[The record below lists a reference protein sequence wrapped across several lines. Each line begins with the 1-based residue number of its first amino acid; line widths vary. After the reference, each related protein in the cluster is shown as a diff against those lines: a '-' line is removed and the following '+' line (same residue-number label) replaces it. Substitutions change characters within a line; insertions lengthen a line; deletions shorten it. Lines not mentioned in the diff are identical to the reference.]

1 MDTDESKPKDD
12 IRELIIGQLQMIEA
26 VHGVHF
32 VNRDSIIGKIAQVAN
47 DRMQVSIITAA
58 LNGWVAINNLHNEID
73 IHDEVLTMLLTRT
86 RR

>member
-12 IRELIIGQLQMIEA
+12 IRELIVGQLLMIEA

-32 VNRDSIIGKIAQVAN
+32 VNRERIIDKIAQFAN
-47 DRMQVSIITAA
+47 DRMQVSLITASV
-58 LNGWVAINNLHNEID
+58 NGWVAINNLHNEIE
-73 IHDEVLTMLLTRT
+73 IHDEVLTMLLSRT